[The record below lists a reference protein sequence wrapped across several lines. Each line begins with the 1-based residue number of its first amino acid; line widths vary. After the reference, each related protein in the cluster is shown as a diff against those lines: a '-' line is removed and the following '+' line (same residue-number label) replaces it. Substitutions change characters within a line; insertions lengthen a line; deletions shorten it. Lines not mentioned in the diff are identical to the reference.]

1 MQALP
6 LNVPH
11 YPMLRFVARH
21 GRNLVL
27 AIAIVLLAAGV
38 AMLVQMPSAI
48 PGAIAIVAAVIVFV
62 IGRALVEMVELI
74 TDMLLPK

>member
-6 LNVPH
+6 LNIPH

-27 AIAIVLLAAGV
+27 AIAIGLLAVGL
-38 AMLVQMPSAI
+38 AMVWQMAPVI
-48 PGAIAIVAAVIVFV
+48 PGAIVVAAAVVVFV
-62 IGRALVEMVELI
+62 VGRALVEMVELI